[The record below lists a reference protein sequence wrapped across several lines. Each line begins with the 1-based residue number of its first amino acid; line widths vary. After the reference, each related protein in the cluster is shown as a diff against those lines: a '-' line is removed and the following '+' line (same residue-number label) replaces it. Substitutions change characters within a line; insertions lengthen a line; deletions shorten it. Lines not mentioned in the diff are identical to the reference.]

1 MSRKGRNNDVYG
13 VVGVGRFGLAV
24 AQTLLE
30 LGKDVIALDIN
41 PQRLRPLENTAADV
55 LVIEEIS
62 MEAFE
67 DAGLRGCRCIVIGVG
82 KDIEASI
89 LAALNAKELG
99 AERVICKVINKEHAK
114 ILEKIGVEVIFP
126 EIEIGRRTAMRLCE
140 ALAEDILPLSDE
152 FSILQMK
159 TPDALDDRSVGEL
172 GIRGKYGISIIAT
185 VKDGKANGNI
195 GPDTVLSKDETLV
208 ISGSNRSLDRFQAN
222 FS

>member
-1 MSRKGRNNDVYG
+1 MTAGSDVKSDTAPSDMNCTAKATIRPKPAAMNAEYFR
-13 VVGVGRFGLAV
+13 VSLA
-24 AQTLLE
+24 
-30 LGKDVIALDIN
+30 
-41 PQRLRPLENTAADV
+41 R
-55 LVIEEIS
+55 S
-62 MEAFE
+62 
-67 DAGLRGCRCIVIGVG
+67 
-82 KDIEASI
+82 
-89 LAALNAKELG
+89 
-99 AERVICKVINKEHAK
+99 
-114 ILEKIGVEVIFP
+114 IFP
-126 EIEIGRRTAMRLCE
+126 EIEIGKRTAMRLCE

-159 TPDALDDRSVGEL
+159 TPDALDGKSVGEL